1 MKITK
6 VLLVSSI
13 TNIFLSIIKILF
25 GFIGKCN
32 ALIADGIHSLSDLST
47 DLVAILG
54 NHLSLKPADKK
65 HPFGHGKTEY
75 LTSLIIGI
83 VIIILGLSLIYNI
96 FNKEIIIPDLLMIIV
111 SLFTIISKLLL
122 SNYIYKKGI
131 LYSNNILVA
140 SGKESRADVYSSIF
154 VLMSII
160 LMQFSNE
167 FNILKYADMFS
178 TVIIALFII
187 KIGFNILKDNIGILL
202 EEQVLD
208 KKYLNNI
215 KNIITSFDEI
225 IEIKDLYVLRYG
237 PYYKL
242 VSNIVMKD
250 LLLTDAHKVIDEIEK
265 KLKEQDNK
273 IKYVFIHMEPKIW
286 QIKDLW
292 YYIGRK
298 KGGDIYD

>member
-32 ALIADGIHSLSDLST
+32 ALVADGIHSLSDLST
-47 DLVAILG
+47 DFVAIFV

-65 HPFGHGKTEY
+65 HPFRHGKTEY
-75 LTSLIIGI
+75 LTSMIIGI

-96 FNKEIIIPDLLMIIV
+96 FNKEIIIPDLIMILV
-111 SLFTIISKLLL
+111 SLFTIVSKLLL
-122 SNYIYKKGI
+122 SNYIYKKGVE
-131 LYSNNILVA
+131 YSNNILIA

-154 VLMSII
+154 VLLSIV

-167 FNILKYADMFS
+167 VSILKYADMFS
-178 TVIIALFII
+178 TIIIALFII
-187 KIGFNILKDNIGILL
+187 KTGFNILKDNIGILL

-208 KKYLNNI
+208 KKYLKEI
-215 KNIITSFDEI
+215 KSIITSFDEI
-225 IEIKDLYVLRYG
+225 VEIKDLYVLRYG

-242 VSNIVMKD
+242 VSNVIMKD
-250 LLLTDAHKVIDEIEK
+250 LLLTDAHNVIDEIEK
-265 KLKEQDNK
+265 KLKEKDNR
-273 IKYVFIHMEPKIW
+273 IKYVFIHMEPIDKF
-286 QIKDLW
+286 
-292 YYIGRK
+292 
-298 KGGDIYD
+298 

>member
-47 DLVAILG
+47 DFVAIFG

-75 LTSLIIGI
+75 ITSVIIGI
-83 VIIILGLSLIYNI
+83 VIILLGLSLIYNI
-96 FNKEIIIPDLLMIIV
+96 FNKEIIIPNLLMILV
-111 SLFTIISKLLL
+111 SLFTIISKYIL

-131 LYSNNILVA
+131 EYSNNILIA
-140 SGKESRADVYSSIF
+140 SGKESKADVYSSIF
-154 VLMSII
+154 VLISIV

-167 FNILKYADMFS
+167 LKILKYADMLS

-187 KIGFNILKDNIGILL
+187 KTGFNILSDNIGILL

-208 KKYLNNI
+208 KEYIKEI
-215 KNIITSFDEI
+215 KNIITSFNEI
-225 IEIKDLYVLRYG
+225 VEIKDLYILRYG
-237 PYYKL
+237 PYFKL
-242 VSNIVMKD
+242 VSNVIMKD
-250 LLLTDAHKVIDEIEK
+250 LSLTDAHKIIDEIEK
-265 KLKEQDNK
+265 KLKEKDDK
-273 IKYVFIHMEPKIW
+273 IKYVFIHMEP
-286 QIKDLW
+286 QI
-292 YYIGRK
+292 
-298 KGGDIYD
+298 

>member
-32 ALIADGIHSLSDLST
+32 ALVADGIHSLSDLST
-47 DLVAILG
+47 DFVAIFG

-75 LTSLIIGI
+75 LTSMIIGI

-96 FNKEIIIPDLLMIIV
+96 FNKEIIIPDLIMILV

-131 LYSNNILVA
+131 LYDNNILIA

-154 VLMSII
+154 VLLSII

-167 FNILKYADMFS
+167 VNILKYADMFS
-178 TVIIALFII
+178 TIIIALFII
-187 KIGFNILKDNIGILL
+187 KTGFNILKDNIGILL

-208 KKYLNNI
+208 KKYLKEI

-225 IEIKDLYVLRYG
+225 VEIKDLYVLRYG

-242 VSNIVMKD
+242 VSNVIMKD
-250 LLLTDAHKVIDEIEK
+250 LLLTDAHNVIDEIEN
-265 KLKEQDNK
+265 KLKEKDNR
-273 IKYVFIHMEPKIW
+273 IKYVFIHMEPIDNTNLK
-286 QIKDLW
+286 
-292 YYIGRK
+292 
-298 KGGDIYD
+298 

>member
-32 ALIADGIHSLSDLST
+32 SLIADGIHSLSDLST
-47 DLVAILG
+47 DVVAIFG
-54 NHLSLKPADKK
+54 NYLSLKPADKK

-75 LTSLIIGI
+75 ITSMVIGI

-96 FNKEIIIPDLLMIIV
+96 FNKEIIIPDLLMILV

-122 SNYIYKKGI
+122 SNYIYKKGV
-131 LYSNNILVA
+131 LYSNNILIA

-154 VLMSII
+154 VLLSII
-160 LMQFSNE
+160 LMQFSNKLSV
-167 FNILKYADMFS
+167 LKYADMLS
-178 TVIIALFII
+178 TIVIALFII
-187 KIGFNILKDNIGILL
+187 KTGFNILKDNIGILL

-208 KKYLNNI
+208 KKYIKEI

-225 IEIKDLYVLRYG
+225 VEIKDLYVLRYG

-242 VSNIVMKD
+242 VSNVIMKD
-250 LLLTDAHKVIDEIEK
+250 LLLTDVHNVIDEIED
-265 KLKEQDNK
+265 KLKQKDPK
-273 IKYVFIHMEPKIW
+273 IKYVFIHMEPIDK
-286 QIKDLW
+286 
-292 YYIGRK
+292 
-298 KGGDIYD
+298 

>member
-131 LYSNNILVA
+131 LYSNNILIA

-273 IKYVFIHMEPKIW
+273 IKYVFIHMEPKI
-286 QIKDLW
+286 
-292 YYIGRK
+292 
-298 KGGDIYD
+298 

>member
-32 ALIADGIHSLSDLST
+32 ALVADGIHSLSDLST
-47 DLVAILG
+47 DFVAIFG

-75 LTSLIIGI
+75 LTSMIIGI

-96 FNKEIIIPDLLMIIV
+96 FNKEIIIPDLIMILV

-122 SNYIYKKGI
+122 SNYIYKKGV
-131 LYSNNILVA
+131 LYSNNILIA
-140 SGKESRADVYSSIF
+140 SGKESRADVYSSMF
-154 VLMSII
+154 VLLSIV

-167 FNILKYADMFS
+167 VSILKYADMFS
-178 TVIIALFII
+178 TIIIALFII
-187 KIGFNILKDNIGILL
+187 KTGFNILKDNMGILL

-208 KKYLNNI
+208 KKYLKEI
-215 KNIITSFDEI
+215 KSIITSFDEI
-225 IEIKDLYVLRYG
+225 VEIKDLYVLRYG

-242 VSNIVMKD
+242 VSNVIMKD
-250 LLLTDAHKVIDEIEK
+250 LLLTDAHNVIDEIEN
-265 KLKEQDNK
+265 KLKEKDNK
-273 IKYVFIHMEPKIW
+273 IKYVFIHMEPIDNTNLK
-286 QIKDLW
+286 
-292 YYIGRK
+292 
-298 KGGDIYD
+298 

>member
-13 TNIFLSIIKILF
+13 TNIFLSIVKILF

-32 ALIADGIHSLSDLST
+32 ALVADGIHSLSDLST
-47 DLVAILG
+47 DFVAIFG

-75 LTSLIIGI
+75 LTSMIIGI

-96 FNKEIIIPDLLMIIV
+96 FNKEIIIPDLIMILV

-122 SNYIYKKGI
+122 SNYIYKKGV
-131 LYSNNILVA
+131 LYSNNILIA

-154 VLMSII
+154 VLLSII

-167 FNILKYADMFS
+167 VNILKYADMFS
-178 TVIIALFII
+178 TIIIALFII
-187 KIGFNILKDNIGILL
+187 KTGFNILKDNIGILL

-208 KKYLNNI
+208 KKYLKEI
-215 KNIITSFDEI
+215 KSIITSFDEI
-225 IEIKDLYVLRYG
+225 VEIKDLYVLRYG

-242 VSNIVMKD
+242 VSNVIMKD
-250 LLLTDAHKVIDEIEK
+250 LLLTDAHNVIDEIEK
-265 KLKEQDNK
+265 KLKEKDNR
-273 IKYVFIHMEPKIW
+273 IKYVFIHMEPKI
-286 QIKDLW
+286 
-292 YYIGRK
+292 
-298 KGGDIYD
+298 

>member
-32 ALIADGIHSLSDLST
+32 ALVADGIHSLSDLST
-47 DLVAILG
+47 DFVAIFG

-75 LTSLIIGI
+75 LTSMIIGI

-96 FNKEIIIPDLLMIIV
+96 FNKEIIIPDLIMILV
-111 SLFTIISKLLL
+111 SLFTIIFKLLL
-122 SNYIYKKGI
+122 SNYIYKKGVE
-131 LYSNNILVA
+131 YSNNILIA

-154 VLMSII
+154 VLLSIV
-160 LMQFSNE
+160 LMQFSNQLS
-167 FNILKYADMFS
+167 ILKYADMFS
-178 TVIIALFII
+178 TIIIALFII
-187 KIGFNILKDNIGILL
+187 KTGFNILKDNIGILL

-208 KKYLNNI
+208 KKYLKEI
-215 KNIITSFDEI
+215 KSIITSFDEI
-225 IEIKDLYVLRYG
+225 VQIKDLYVLRYG

-242 VSNIVMKD
+242 VSNVIMKD
-250 LLLTDAHKVIDEIEK
+250 LLLTDAHNVIDEIEN
-265 KLKEQDNK
+265 KLKEKDNR
-273 IKYVFIHMEPKIW
+273 IKYVFIHMEPIDKF
-286 QIKDLW
+286 
-292 YYIGRK
+292 
-298 KGGDIYD
+298 

>member
-32 ALIADGIHSLSDLST
+32 ALVADGIHSLSDLST
-47 DLVAILG
+47 DFVAIFG

-75 LTSLIIGI
+75 LTSMIIGI

-96 FNKEIIIPDLLMIIV
+96 FNKEIIIPDLIMILV

-131 LYSNNILVA
+131 LYDNNILIA

-154 VLMSII
+154 VLLSII
-160 LMQFSNE
+160 LMQFSNQLS
-167 FNILKYADMFS
+167 ILKYADMFS
-178 TVIIALFII
+178 TIIIALFII
-187 KIGFNILKDNIGILL
+187 KTGFNILKDNIGILL

-208 KKYLNNI
+208 KKYLKEI
-215 KNIITSFDEI
+215 KSIITSFDEI
-225 IEIKDLYVLRYG
+225 VEIKDLYVLRYG

-242 VSNIVMKD
+242 VSNVIMKD
-250 LLLTDAHKVIDEIEK
+250 LLLTDAHNVIDEIEN
-265 KLKEQDNK
+265 KLKEKDNR
-273 IKYVFIHMEPKIW
+273 IKYVFIHMEPKI
-286 QIKDLW
+286 
-292 YYIGRK
+292 
-298 KGGDIYD
+298 

>member
-47 DLVAILG
+47 DFVAIFG

-75 LTSLIIGI
+75 ITSMIIGI
-83 VIIILGLSLIYNI
+83 VIIILGLTLIYNI
-96 FNKEIIIPDLLMIIV
+96 FNKEIIIPDLIMILV
-111 SLFTIISKLLL
+111 SLFTILSKLLL

-131 LYSNNILVA
+131 EYSNNILIA
-140 SGKESRADVYSSIF
+140 SGKESKADVYSSIF
-154 VLMSII
+154 VLISII
-160 LMQFSNE
+160 LMQFSTE
-167 FNILKYADMFS
+167 FSILKYADTIS
-178 TVIIALFII
+178 TIIIALFIV
-187 KIGFNILKDNIGILL
+187 KTGFNILQENIGILL

-208 KKYLNNI
+208 KKYINNI
-215 KNIITSFDEI
+215 KNIINSFDEVL
-225 IEIKDLYVLRYG
+225 EIKDLYILRYG

-242 VSNIVMKD
+242 VSNIIMQD
-250 LLLTDAHKVIDEIEK
+250 LLLTDAHKVIDSIED
-265 KLKEQDNK
+265 KLKEKDSR
-273 IKYVFIHMEPKIW
+273 IKYVFIHMEPKIINSSYGTKNY
-286 QIKDLW
+286 Q
-292 YYIGRK
+292 
-298 KGGDIYD
+298 

>member
-47 DLVAILG
+47 DFVAIFG

-75 LTSLIIGI
+75 ITSVIIGI
-83 VIIILGLSLIYNI
+83 VIILLGLSLIYNI
-96 FNKEIIIPDLLMIIV
+96 FNKEITIPNLLMILV
-111 SLFTIISKLLL
+111 SLFTIISKYIL
-122 SNYIYKKGI
+122 SSYIYKKGI
-131 LYSNNILVA
+131 EYSNNILIA
-140 SGKESRADVYSSIF
+140 SGKESKADVYSSIF
-154 VLMSII
+154 VLISIV

-167 FNILKYADMFS
+167 LKILKYADMLS

-187 KIGFNILKDNIGILL
+187 KTGFNILSDNIGILL
-202 EEQVLD
+202 EEQILD
-208 KKYLNNI
+208 KEYINNI
-215 KNIITSFDEI
+215 KNIITSFNEI
-225 IEIKDLYVLRYG
+225 VEIKDLYILRYG

-242 VSNIVMKD
+242 VSNVIMKD
-250 LLLTDAHKVIDEIEK
+250 LSLTDAHKIIDEIEK
-265 KLKEQDNK
+265 KLKEKDDK
-273 IKYVFIHMEPKIW
+273 IKYVFIHMEP
-286 QIKDLW
+286 QI
-292 YYIGRK
+292 
-298 KGGDIYD
+298 

>member
-32 ALIADGIHSLSDLST
+32 ALVADGIHSLSDLST
-47 DLVAILG
+47 DFVAIFG

-75 LTSLIIGI
+75 LTSMIIGI

-96 FNKEIIIPDLLMIIV
+96 FNKEIIIPDLIMILV
-111 SLFTIISKLLL
+111 SLFTIVSKLLL
-122 SNYIYKKGI
+122 SNYIYKKGVE
-131 LYSNNILVA
+131 YSNNILIA

-154 VLMSII
+154 VLLSIV

-167 FNILKYADMFS
+167 VSILKYADMFS
-178 TVIIALFII
+178 TIIIALFII
-187 KIGFNILKDNIGILL
+187 KTGFNILKDNIGILL

-208 KKYLNNI
+208 KKYLKEI
-215 KNIITSFDEI
+215 KSIITSFDEI
-225 IEIKDLYVLRYG
+225 VEIKDLYVLRYG

-242 VSNIVMKD
+242 VSNVIMKD
-250 LLLTDAHKVIDEIEK
+250 LLLTDAHNVIDEIEK
-265 KLKEQDNK
+265 KLKEKDNR
-273 IKYVFIHMEPKIW
+273 IKYVFIHMEPIDKF
-286 QIKDLW
+286 
-292 YYIGRK
+292 
-298 KGGDIYD
+298 

>member
-32 ALIADGIHSLSDLST
+32 ALVADGIHSLSDLST
-47 DLVAILG
+47 DFVAIFG

-75 LTSLIIGI
+75 LTSMIIGI
-83 VIIILGLSLIYNI
+83 VIIILGLTLIYNI
-96 FNKEIIIPDLLMIIV
+96 FNKEIIIPDLIMILV

-122 SNYIYKKGI
+122 SNYIYKKGVE
-131 LYSNNILVA
+131 YSNNILIA

-154 VLMSII
+154 VLLSIV

-167 FNILKYADMFS
+167 VSILKYADMFS
-178 TVIIALFII
+178 TIIIALFII
-187 KIGFNILKDNIGILL
+187 KTGFNILKDNIGILL

-208 KKYLNNI
+208 KKYLKEI

-225 IEIKDLYVLRYG
+225 VEIKDLYVLRYG

-242 VSNIVMKD
+242 VSNVIMKD
-250 LLLTDAHKVIDEIEK
+250 LLLTDAHNVIDEIEK
-265 KLKEQDNK
+265 KLKEKDNR
-273 IKYVFIHMEPKIW
+273 IKYVFIHMEPIDNTNLK
-286 QIKDLW
+286 
-292 YYIGRK
+292 
-298 KGGDIYD
+298 

>member
-1 MKITK
+1 MKIPK

-32 ALIADGIHSLSDLST
+32 SLIADGIHSLSDLST
-47 DLVAILG
+47 DVVAIFG
-54 NHLSLKPADKK
+54 NYLSLKPADKK

-75 LTSLIIGI
+75 ITSMVIGI

-96 FNKEIIIPDLLMIIV
+96 FNKEIIIPDLLMILV

-122 SNYIYKKGI
+122 SNYIYKKGV
-131 LYSNNILVA
+131 LYSNNILIA

-154 VLMSII
+154 VLLSII
-160 LMQFSNE
+160 LMQFSNKLSV
-167 FNILKYADMFS
+167 LKYADMLS
-178 TVIIALFII
+178 TIVIALFII
-187 KIGFNILKDNIGILL
+187 NTGFNILKDNIGILL

-208 KKYLNNI
+208 KKYIKEI

-225 IEIKDLYVLRYG
+225 VEIKDLYVLRYG

-242 VSNIVMKD
+242 VSNVIMKD
-250 LLLTDAHKVIDEIEK
+250 LLLTDVHNVIDEIED
-265 KLKEQDNK
+265 KLKQKDPK
-273 IKYVFIHMEPKIW
+273 IKYVFIHMEPIDK
-286 QIKDLW
+286 
-292 YYIGRK
+292 
-298 KGGDIYD
+298 

>member
-1 MKITK
+1 MAIIGMKRNKVIILKITK

-25 GFIGKCN
+25 GFVGKCN

-47 DLVAILG
+47 DLVAIFG

-75 LTSLIIGI
+75 ITSMIIGV
-83 VIIILGLSLIYNI
+83 VIIVLGLTLIYNI
-96 FNKEIIIPDLLMIIV
+96 FNKEIIIPNLLMILV

-131 LYSNNILVA
+131 LYDNNILIA

-154 VLMSII
+154 VLLSII

-167 FNILKYADMFS
+167 FSILKYADMIS
-178 TVIIALFII
+178 TIIIALFII
-187 KIGFNILKDNIGILL
+187 KTGFNILKENIGILL

-208 KKYLNNI
+208 KKYI
-215 KNIITSFDEI
+215 KEIKKIITSFDEVL
-225 IEIKDLYVLRYG
+225 EIKDLYILRYG

-242 VSNIVMKD
+242 VSNIIMQD
-250 LLLTDAHKVIDEIEK
+250 LLLTDAHKVIDDIED
-265 KLKEQDNK
+265 KLKEKDSR
-273 IKYVFIHMEPKIW
+273 IKYVFIHMEPKI
-286 QIKDLW
+286 
-292 YYIGRK
+292 
-298 KGGDIYD
+298 

>member
-32 ALIADGIHSLSDLST
+32 ALVADGIHSLSDLST
-47 DLVAILG
+47 DFVAIFG

-75 LTSLIIGI
+75 LTSMIIGI

-96 FNKEIIIPDLLMIIV
+96 FNKEIIIPDLIMILV

-122 SNYIYKKGI
+122 SNYIYKKGVE
-131 LYSNNILVA
+131 YSNNILIA

-154 VLMSII
+154 VLLSIV

-167 FNILKYADMFS
+167 VSILKYADMFS
-178 TVIIALFII
+178 TIIIALFII
-187 KIGFNILKDNIGILL
+187 KTGFNILKDNIGILL

-208 KKYLNNI
+208 KKYLKEI
-215 KNIITSFDEI
+215 KSIITSFDEI
-225 IEIKDLYVLRYG
+225 VEIKDLYVLRYG

-242 VSNIVMKD
+242 VSNVIMKD
-250 LLLTDAHKVIDEIEK
+250 LLLTDAHNVIDEIEK
-265 KLKEQDNK
+265 KLKEKDNR
-273 IKYVFIHMEPKIW
+273 IKYVFIHME
-286 QIKDLW
+286 QIDKF
-292 YYIGRK
+292 
-298 KGGDIYD
+298 

>member
-47 DLVAILG
+47 DFVAIFG

-75 LTSLIIGI
+75 ITSVIIGI
-83 VIIILGLSLIYNI
+83 VIILLGLSLIYNI
-96 FNKEIIIPDLLMIIV
+96 FNKEITIPNLLMILV
-111 SLFTIISKLLL
+111 SLFTIISKYIL
-122 SNYIYKKGI
+122 SSYIYKKGI
-131 LYSNNILVA
+131 EYSNNILIA
-140 SGKESRADVYSSIF
+140 SGKESKADVYSSIF
-154 VLMSII
+154 VLISIV

-167 FNILKYADMFS
+167 LKILKYADMLS

-187 KIGFNILKDNIGILL
+187 KTGFNILSDNIGILL

-208 KKYLNNI
+208 KEYINNI
-215 KNIITSFDEI
+215 KNIITSFNEI
-225 IEIKDLYVLRYG
+225 VEIKDLYILRYG
-237 PYYKL
+237 PYFKL
-242 VSNIVMKD
+242 VSNVIMKD
-250 LLLTDAHKVIDEIEK
+250 LSLTDAHKIIDEIEK
-265 KLKEQDNK
+265 KLKEKDDK
-273 IKYVFIHMEPKIW
+273 IKYVFIHMEP
-286 QIKDLW
+286 QI
-292 YYIGRK
+292 
-298 KGGDIYD
+298 

>member
-32 ALIADGIHSLSDLST
+32 ALVADGIHSLSDLST
-47 DLVAILG
+47 DFVAIFG

-75 LTSLIIGI
+75 LTSMIIGI

-96 FNKEIIIPDLLMIIV
+96 FNKEIIIPDLIMILV
-111 SLFTIISKLLL
+111 SLFTIVSKLLL
-122 SNYIYKKGI
+122 SNYIYKKGV
-131 LYSNNILVA
+131 LYSNNILIA

-154 VLMSII
+154 VLLSIV

-167 FNILKYADMFS
+167 ISILKYADMFS
-178 TVIIALFII
+178 TIIIALFII
-187 KIGFNILKDNIGILL
+187 KTGFNILKDNIGILL

-208 KKYLNNI
+208 KKYLKEI
-215 KNIITSFDEI
+215 KSIITSFDDI
-225 IEIKDLYVLRYG
+225 VEIKDLYVLRYG

-242 VSNIVMKD
+242 VSNVIMKD
-250 LLLTDAHKVIDEIEK
+250 LLLTDAHNVIDEIEN
-265 KLKEQDNK
+265 KLKEKDSR
-273 IKYVFIHMEPKIW
+273 IKYVFIHMEPIDK
-286 QIKDLW
+286 
-292 YYIGRK
+292 
-298 KGGDIYD
+298 

>member
-32 ALIADGIHSLSDLST
+32 ALVADGIHSLSDLST
-47 DLVAILG
+47 DFVAIFG

-75 LTSLIIGI
+75 LTSMIIGI

-96 FNKEIIIPDLLMIIV
+96 FNKEIIIPDLIMILV

-122 SNYIYKKGI
+122 SNYIYKKGVE
-131 LYSNNILVA
+131 YSNNILIA

-154 VLMSII
+154 VLLSIV

-167 FNILKYADMFS
+167 VSILKYADMFS
-178 TVIIALFII
+178 TIIIALFII
-187 KIGFNILKDNIGILL
+187 KTGFNILKDNIGILL

-208 KKYLNNI
+208 KKYLKEI
-215 KNIITSFDEI
+215 KSIITSFDEI
-225 IEIKDLYVLRYG
+225 VKIKDLYVLRYG

-242 VSNIVMKD
+242 VSNVIMKD
-250 LLLTDAHKVIDEIEK
+250 LLLTDAHNVIDEIEN
-265 KLKEQDNK
+265 KLKEKDNR
-273 IKYVFIHMEPKIW
+273 IKYVFIHMEPIDNTNLK
-286 QIKDLW
+286 
-292 YYIGRK
+292 
-298 KGGDIYD
+298 

>member
-32 ALIADGIHSLSDLST
+32 ALVADGIHSLSDLST
-47 DLVAILG
+47 DFVAIFG
-54 NHLSLKPADKK
+54 NHLSLKPADNK

-75 LTSLIIGI
+75 LTSMIIGI

-96 FNKEIIIPDLLMIIV
+96 FNKEIIIPNLIMILV

-131 LYSNNILVA
+131 LYDNNILIA

-154 VLMSII
+154 VLLSII

-167 FNILKYADMFS
+167 VSILKYADMFS
-178 TVIIALFII
+178 TIIIALFII
-187 KIGFNILKDNIGILL
+187 KTGFNILKDNIGILL
-202 EEQVLD
+202 EEQILD
-208 KKYLNNI
+208 KEYINNI
-215 KNIITSFDEI
+215 KNIITSFNEI
-225 IEIKDLYVLRYG
+225 VEIKDLYILRYG
-237 PYYKL
+237 PYFKL
-242 VSNIVMKD
+242 VSNVIMKD
-250 LLLTDAHKVIDEIEK
+250 LSLTDAHKIIDEIEK
-265 KLKEQDNK
+265 KLKEKDDK
-273 IKYVFIHMEPKIW
+273 IKYVFIHMEP
-286 QIKDLW
+286 QI
-292 YYIGRK
+292 
-298 KGGDIYD
+298 

>member
-32 ALIADGIHSLSDLST
+32 ALVADGIHSLSDIST
-47 DLVAILG
+47 DFVAIFG
-54 NHLSLKPADKK
+54 NHLSLKPADNK

-75 LTSLIIGI
+75 LTSMIIGI

-96 FNKEIIIPDLLMIIV
+96 FNKEIIIPDLIMILV

-131 LYSNNILVA
+131 LYDNNILIA

-154 VLMSII
+154 VLLSII

-167 FNILKYADMFS
+167 VSILKYADMFS
-178 TVIIALFII
+178 TIIIALFII
-187 KIGFNILKDNIGILL
+187 KTGFNILKDNIGILL

-208 KKYLNNI
+208 KKYLKEI
-215 KNIITSFDEI
+215 KSIITSFDEI
-225 IEIKDLYVLRYG
+225 VEIKDLYVLRYG

-242 VSNIVMKD
+242 VSNVIMKD
-250 LLLTDAHKVIDEIEK
+250 LLLTDAHNVIDEIEN
-265 KLKEQDNK
+265 KLKEKDNR
-273 IKYVFIHMEPKIW
+273 IKYVFIHMEPIDKF
-286 QIKDLW
+286 
-292 YYIGRK
+292 
-298 KGGDIYD
+298 

>member
-32 ALIADGIHSLSDLST
+32 ALVADGIHSLSDLST
-47 DLVAILG
+47 DFVAIFG
-54 NHLSLKPADKK
+54 NHLSLKPADNK

-75 LTSLIIGI
+75 LTSMIIGI

-96 FNKEIIIPDLLMIIV
+96 FNKEIIIPDLIMILV

-122 SNYIYKKGI
+122 SNYIYKKGVE
-131 LYSNNILVA
+131 YSNNILIA

-154 VLMSII
+154 VLLSIV

-167 FNILKYADMFS
+167 VNILKYADMFS
-178 TVIIALFII
+178 TIIIALFII
-187 KIGFNILKDNIGILL
+187 KTGFNILKDNIGILL

-208 KKYLNNI
+208 KKYLKEI
-215 KNIITSFDEI
+215 KSIITSFDEI
-225 IEIKDLYVLRYG
+225 VEIKDLYVLRYG

-242 VSNIVMKD
+242 VSNVIMKD
-250 LLLTDAHKVIDEIEK
+250 LLLTDAHNVIDEIEK
-265 KLKEQDNK
+265 KLKEKDNR
-273 IKYVFIHMEPKIW
+273 IKYVFIHMEPKI
-286 QIKDLW
+286 
-292 YYIGRK
+292 
-298 KGGDIYD
+298 

>member
-1 MKITK
+1 M
-6 VLLVSSI
+6 VSSI

-47 DLVAILG
+47 DFVAIFG

-75 LTSLIIGI
+75 ITSMIIGI
-83 VIIILGLSLIYNI
+83 VIIILGLTLIYNI
-96 FNKEIIIPDLLMIIV
+96 FDKEIIIPNLLMILV

-131 LYSNNILVA
+131 KYSNNILIA
-140 SGKESRADVYSSIF
+140 SGKESKADVYSSIF
-154 VLMSII
+154 VLISII

-167 FNILKYADMFS
+167 FSILKYADMVS
-178 TVIIALFII
+178 TIIIALFII
-187 KIGFNILKDNIGILL
+187 KTGFNILKDNIGILL

-215 KNIITSFDEI
+215 KKIITSFDEI
-225 IEIKDLYVLRYG
+225 VEVKDLYILRYG

-242 VSNIVMKD
+242 VSNVIMKD
-250 LLLTDAHKVIDEIEK
+250 LLLTDAHNIIDEIEN
-265 KLKEQDNK
+265 KLKEQDDR
-273 IKYVFIHMEPKIW
+273 IKYVFIHMEPKV
-286 QIKDLW
+286 
-292 YYIGRK
+292 
-298 KGGDIYD
+298 